1 MITVLAILGAV
12 VVMRQ
17 IYLHVVRY
25 QKLKSENAFLR
36 QHWKET
42 ISGKP

>member
-1 MITVLAILGAV
+1 MIILLAMLGFV

-17 IYLHVVRY
+17 ICLHIIRY

-42 ISGKP
+42 MSGKP